1 MQRMLERKIPIEKAR
16 QLVILPTTCG
26 TGSEVTNISIAEI
39 KSRHTKMG
47 LADDALLA
55 DDAVLIPELVRG
67 LPYKFFVCSSID
79 APSSMP

>member
-1 MQRMLERKIPIEKAR
+1 M
-16 QLVILPTTCG
+16 ILPTTCG

-47 LADDALLA
+47 LADDTLLA

-67 LPYKFFVCSSID
+67 LPYKFFVCSS
-79 APSSMP
+79 